1 MPKREISGSGRIKA
15 SIFIDGR
22 SMMKDR
28 SKSNTGSRLVLE
40 IKWIAFLVI
49 SSLQS
54 GHCSLELF
62 NADRLDWFD
71 LLGIRNL
78 RCRFHSIWVAKSKS
92 DSPNLLCFGSIP
104 EIDEH
109 MT

>member
-1 MPKREISGSGRIKA
+1 
-15 SIFIDGR
+15 
-22 SMMKDR
+22 
-28 SKSNTGSRLVLE
+28 
-40 IKWIAFLVI
+40 
-49 SSLQS
+49 
-54 GHCSLELF
+54 LELF
-62 NADRLDWFD
+62 NADGLDWLG

-92 DSPNLLCFGSIP
+92 DSPDPLFFGPIP